1 MAGSIKS
8 LDDLECVEPP
18 KNSQYIIKHKEGL
31 TIPNNEIVAWF
42 DNVEPRDLLFASI
55 KEAFVRGDT
64 EFEIRR
70 NYYIHIANHN
80 H

>member
-8 LDDLECVEPP
+8 LDDVECVEPP
-18 KNSQYIIKHKEGL
+18 KNSRYIIQFKEGL
-31 TIPNNEIVAWF
+31 TIPSNEIVAWF

-55 KEAFVRGDT
+55 KEAFDRGDT
-64 EFEIRR
+64 ELEINRG
-70 NYYIHIANHN
+70 YYIHIANHN